1 MKEELIKEIRD
12 EIERLSSYHDNSSY
26 SNEEINIKSI
36 IRSNLYI
43 ALATLVNK

>member
-12 EIERLSSYHDNSSY
+12 ELNYIANYEHTTPIL
-26 SNEEINIKSI
+26 EKSCALI
-36 IRSNLYI
+36 IAKSNLYI